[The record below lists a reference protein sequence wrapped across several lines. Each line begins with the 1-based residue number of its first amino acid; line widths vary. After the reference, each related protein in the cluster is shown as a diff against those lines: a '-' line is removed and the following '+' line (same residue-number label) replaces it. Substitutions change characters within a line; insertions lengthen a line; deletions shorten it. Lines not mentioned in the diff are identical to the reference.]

1 MNRTYFGVQ
10 AAIVLTMVM
19 FVSWPQF
26 RPVRA
31 QAVWRFVPATVQQAK
46 ADDAAR
52 HSDTSATRRP
62 VVGVGRATSTTAP
75 TESEDGSASPRRF
88 SHTQAAPFFTPEWVS
103 AEGGKINA
111 LIGLARTSLNI
122 PIPYARVLL
131 RNIGTGQI
139 DARATATEN
148 GRFSFL
154 DLDPSVYV
162 VELLGADDSI
172 VAASQMI
179 AINRG
184 EVRETEVRAAA
195 RAAIVAATLGSNLTP
210 TLPRTTAVAVSSDV
224 TRITSSLTTQA
235 TPTSGR

>member
-1 MNRTYFGVQ
+1 MNRTHFGVQ

-19 FVSWPQF
+19 FVSWPHF

-31 QAVWRFVPATVQQAK
+31 QAVWRYVPATVQQAK
-46 ADDAAR
+46 TDDAAR
-52 HSDTSATRRP
+52 YSDTSATRTS
-62 VVGVGRATSTTAP
+62 VVGFGHAKYTTAP
-75 TESEDGSASPRRF
+75 TQSEDIGSQRRF
-88 SHTQAAPFFTPEWVS
+88 YNAQAAPFYTPEWVS

-111 LIGLARTSLNI
+111 VIGLARNSLNM
-122 PIPYARVLL
+122 PIPYARLAL

-139 DARATATEN
+139 EARATANQN

-162 VELLGADDSI
+162 VELLGADNSI
-172 VAASQMI
+172 VAASQLI

-184 EVRETEVRAAA
+184 EVRQTEVRTAAS
-195 RAAIVAATLGSNLTP
+195 AAIVAATFGSNLTP
-210 TLPRTTAVAVSSDV
+210 TLPRTTAVAASSDV
-224 TRITSSLTTQA
+224 TRITSSLITQA